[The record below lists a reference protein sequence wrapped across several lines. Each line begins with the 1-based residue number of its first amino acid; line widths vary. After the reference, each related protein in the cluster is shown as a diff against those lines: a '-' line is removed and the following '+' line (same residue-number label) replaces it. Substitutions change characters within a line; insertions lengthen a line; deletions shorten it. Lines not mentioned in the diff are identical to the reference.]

1 MIFKQANLM
10 GIILKLQISPEKV
23 VLLLTADSELDVTE
37 QIALRLLVM
46 LKSFGT
52 RIRQMRVLYKQEVSI

>member
-1 MIFKQANLM
+1 M